1 MKVLISEEQYKR
13 VILEQAQKEVKSLM
27 DTQMDMGKK
36 AIEDASKWIG
46 FDYKFLLTY
55 AMGIGGLLPTVTK
68 WLYKQE
74 PYLDEAQITALIISA
89 ISLVFFETKTA
100 SEEIRNKMKE
110 KGLES
115 EFDKTISF
123 LEKTKNWL
131 SSLFD
136 AVPEIVMKASNI
148 LAYTFLLPLSTYI
161 TNIVPDV
168 NTADAMIA
176 TIEGVAMN
184 KVANFSGSYLKALLK
199 DLISKVRG

>member
-184 KVANFSGSYLKALLK
+184 KVANFSGAYLKTLLK

>member
-27 DTQMDMGKK
+27 DTQMDMGRK

-68 WLYKQE
+68 WLYNQE
-74 PYLDEAQITALIISA
+74 PSLDEAQITALIISA

-115 EFDKTISF
+115 ELDKTVTF

-131 SSLFD
+131 TSLFD

-168 NTADAMIA
+168 NTAEAMIA
-176 TIEGVAMN
+176 TIEGIAMN
-184 KVANFSGSYLKALLK
+184 QVANFSGAYLKTLLK

>member
-27 DTQMDMGKK
+27 DTQMDMGRK

-68 WLYKQE
+68 WLYNQE
-74 PYLDEAQITALIISA
+74 PSLDEAQITALIISA

-115 EFDKTISF
+115 ELDKTVTF

-168 NTADAMIA
+168 NTAEAMIA
-176 TIEGVAMN
+176 TIEGIAMN
-184 KVANFSGSYLKALLK
+184 KVANFSGAYLKTLLK

>member
-27 DTQMDMGKK
+27 DTQMDMGRK

-68 WLYKQE
+68 WLYNQE
-74 PYLDEAQITALIISA
+74 PSLDEAQITALIISA

-115 EFDKTISF
+115 ELDKTVNF

-131 SSLFD
+131 GSLFD

-184 KVANFSGSYLKALLK
+184 KVANFSGAYLKTLLK

>member
-13 VILEQAQKEVKSLM
+13 VILEQTQKEVKSLM
-27 DTQMDMGKK
+27 DTQMDMGRK

-68 WLYKQE
+68 WLYNQE
-74 PYLDEAQITALIISA
+74 PSLDEAQITALIISA

-115 EFDKTISF
+115 ELDKTVTF

-168 NTADAMIA
+168 NTAEAMIA
-176 TIEGVAMN
+176 TIEGIAMN
-184 KVANFSGSYLKALLK
+184 KVANFSGAYLKTLLK

>member
-1 MKVLISEEQYKR
+1 
-13 VILEQAQKEVKSLM
+13 
-27 DTQMDMGKK
+27 
-36 AIEDASKWIG
+36 
-46 FDYKFLLTY
+46 
-55 AMGIGGLLPTVTK
+55 
-68 WLYKQE
+68 
-74 PYLDEAQITALIISA
+74 
-89 ISLVFFETKTA
+89 LVFFETKTA

-184 KVANFSGSYLKALLK
+184 KVANFSGAYLKALLK

>member
-27 DTQMDMGKK
+27 DTQMDMGRK

-74 PYLDEAQITALIISA
+74 PSLDEAQITALIISA

-110 KGLES
+110 KGLEN
-115 EFDKTISF
+115 ELDKTVTF

-161 TNIVPDV
+161 INIVPDV

-176 TIEGVAMN
+176 TIEGAAMN
-184 KVANFSGSYLKALLK
+184 KVANFSGAYLKALLK

>member
-1 MKVLISEEQYKR
+1 MKVLISEEQYKK
-13 VILEQAQKEVKSLM
+13 VILEQAKKDVKSLM
-27 DTQMDMGKK
+27 DTQLDMGRQ
-36 AIEDASKWIG
+36 AVEDASKWIG

-68 WLYKQE
+68 WLYNQE
-74 PYLDEAQITALIISA
+74 PTLDNAQITALIISA
-89 ISLVFFETKTA
+89 ISLVFFETKNQ
-100 SEEIRNKMKE
+100 SEIKSKLEE
-110 KGLES
+110 KGLGDELN
-115 EFDKTISF
+115 KTVDF
-123 LEKTKNWL
+123 LQKTKNWL

-184 KVANFSGSYLKALLK
+184 KVANFSGAYLKILLK

>member
-27 DTQMDMGKK
+27 DTQMDMGRK

-68 WLYKQE
+68 WLYNQE
-74 PYLDEAQITALIISA
+74 PSLDEAQITALIISA

-115 EFDKTISF
+115 ELDKTVTF

-168 NTADAMIA
+168 NTAEAMIA
-176 TIEGVAMN
+176 TIEGIAMN
-184 KVANFSGSYLKALLK
+184 KVANFSGAYLKALLK

>member
-27 DTQMDMGKK
+27 DTQMDMGRK

-68 WLYKQE
+68 WLYNQE
-74 PYLDEAQITALIISA
+74 PSLDEAQITALIISA

-110 KGLES
+110 KGLEN
-115 EFDKTISF
+115 ELDKTVTF

-168 NTADAMIA
+168 NTAEAMIA
-176 TIEGVAMN
+176 TIEGIAMN
-184 KVANFSGSYLKALLK
+184 KVANFSGAYLKTLLK

>member
-27 DTQMDMGKK
+27 DTQMDMGRR

-68 WLYKQE
+68 WLYNQE
-74 PYLDEAQITALIISA
+74 PSLDEAQITALIISA

-110 KGLES
+110 KGLEN
-115 EFDKTISF
+115 ELDKTVTF

>member
-27 DTQMDMGKK
+27 DTQMDMGRK

-68 WLYKQE
+68 WLYNQE
-74 PYLDEAQITALIISA
+74 PSLDEAQITALIISA

-115 EFDKTISF
+115 ELDKTVTF

-131 SSLFD
+131 TSLFD

-168 NTADAMIA
+168 NTAEAMIA
-176 TIEGVAMN
+176 TIEGIAMN
-184 KVANFSGSYLKALLK
+184 KVANFSGAYLKTLLK

>member
-36 AIEDASKWIG
+36 AIEDASKWVG

-184 KVANFSGSYLKALLK
+184 KVANFSGAYLKALLK

>member
-27 DTQMDMGKK
+27 DAQMDMGRK
-36 AIEDASKWIG
+36 AVEDASKWIG

-68 WLYKQE
+68 WLYNQE
-74 PYLDEAQITALIISA
+74 PSLDEAQITALIISA

-115 EFDKTISF
+115 ELDKTVTF

-168 NTADAMIA
+168 NTAEAMIA
-176 TIEGVAMN
+176 TIEGIAMN
-184 KVANFSGSYLKALLK
+184 KVANFSGAYLKTLLK

>member
-13 VILEQAQKEVKSLM
+13 VILEQSQKEVKSLM

-36 AIEDASKWIG
+36 AIEDASKWVG

-74 PYLDEAQITALIISA
+74 PSLDEAQITALVISA

-184 KVANFSGSYLKALLK
+184 KVANFSGAYLKALLK

>member
-27 DTQMDMGKK
+27 DTQMDMGRK

-55 AMGIGGLLPTVTK
+55 AMGIVGLLPTVTK
-68 WLYKQE
+68 WLYNQE
-74 PYLDEAQITALIISA
+74 PSLDEAQITALIISA

-110 KGLES
+110 KGLEN
-115 EFDKTISF
+115 ELDKTVTF

-168 NTADAMIA
+168 NTAEAMIA
-176 TIEGVAMN
+176 TIEGIAMN
-184 KVANFSGSYLKALLK
+184 KVANFSGAYLKTLLK

>member
-13 VILEQAQKEVKSLM
+13 VILEQAQEEVKSLM

-184 KVANFSGSYLKALLK
+184 KVANFSGAYLKTLLK